1 MRLIMA
7 SQTMQA
13 DKAERTITGLLVP
26 FGAVASP
33 AVGPAQV
40 RFAADGDHKW
50 TKEVWLNE
58 EHASSVR
65 LGKAKS
71 LTVTEAGIEATFA
84 IMATQRGNDALVEA
98 AEGARDGLSV
108 EATII
113 DYETEDDGTVVVIAS
128 LTEGAALTYNP
139 AFDSA
144 RVSYVAATQSET
156 QQEEEPVTE
165 TVVPQPIT
173 MTSSTVTASRQP
185 SAGEW
190 IHAAL
195 TGDHDKLAAM
205 RETIRAAA
213 PHTLSTDVNGLIPTP
228 IVGELMKL
236 YKAESPLFDALGNRT
251 APNTNVFQIPLVT
264 TRVDAAAAA
273 AEKTDVT
280 KQLAIKDVIVEMV
293 ALKRAVNLSEEA
305 ILYSQ
310 LDLLAIAAEQLAES
324 VISGREAYAAAT
336 ISAVTGQNAKVT
348 IALDGSDAW
357 DRLSGASATAATA
370 VGSRP
375 TLAALDPTTWS
386 KLAGFTNSLG
396 APLISGVNPTL
407 DGSTGT
413 LFGLPVVVSPA
424 LSKSYLI
431 DKRLVHSYSNGNI
444 RMRVDEP
451 TILGRA
457 IGALHSVGVGV
468 GSGKALTEIAVAT
481 A

>member
-1 MRLIMA
+1 
-7 SQTMQA
+7 
-13 DKAERTITGLLVP
+13 
-26 FGAVASP
+26 
-33 AVGPAQV
+33 
-40 RFAADGDHKW
+40 
-50 TKEVWLNE
+50 
-58 EHASSVR
+58 
-65 LGKAKS
+65 
-71 LTVTEAGIEATFA
+71 
-84 IMATQRGNDALVEA
+84 
-98 AEGARDGLSV
+98 
-108 EATII
+108 
-113 DYETEDDGTVVVIAS
+113 
-128 LTEGAALTYNP
+128 
-139 AFDSA
+139 
-144 RVSYVAATQSET
+144 
-156 QQEEEPVTE
+156 
-165 TVVPQPIT
+165 

-185 SAGEW
+185 TAGEW

-195 TGDHDKLAAM
+195 TGDHDKIAAM

-213 PHTLSTDVNGLIPTP
+213 PHTLSPEVSGLIPSP

-251 APNTNVFQIPLVT
+251 APNTNVFTIPLVT
-264 TRVDAAAAA
+264 TRVDAAVAA

-280 KQLAIKDVIVEMV
+280 KQLVIGDVTVDMV

-324 VISGREAYAAAT
+324 VISGREAYAAST
-336 ISAVTGQNAKVT
+336 ITAVTGQNTKVT
-348 IALDGSDAW
+348 IALNGSDAW
-357 DRLSGASATAATA
+357 AKLSDASAKAAVA

-375 TLAALDPTTWS
+375 NFVALDPNTWS
-386 KLAGFTNSLG
+386 KLAGFTNSVG
-396 APLISGVNPTL
+396 APIVGGVNQNLNGESITV
-407 DGSTGT
+407 
-413 LFGLPVVVSPA
+413 FGLPAVVSPY

-468 GSGKALTEIAVAT
+468 AGGKALTEIAVAT